1 MRVRFRSQHGQAMTE
16 FVITA
21 VLFLIPVFLLV
32 PVLGKYIDMK
42 EQAIQGARYVAWE
55 RTVWYGG
62 SSASVDWP
70 GASKTDAELR
80 NEVRRRVFSEGGGI
94 AANDK
99 SGGTW
104 SGSGVKTAWTNRNG
118 SAMLA
123 NYDAVGQTLSNE
135 DTPGIANDIL
145 NLLVTVAD
153 AIGPFNLEMKGLQV
167 AEVSVTAHT
176 LPINMSLQGDASKA
190 FNPGPLTFSDRSA
203 VLSNTWSANG
213 AAHVK
218 SQTQGLTPT
227 SIFQNPVVKTIWDIA
242 RIAFGV
248 VAAPELLF
256 LEIGKVEPDVV
267 PPDRLVS
274 P

>member
-1 MRVRFRSQHGQAMTE
+1 MKTPYRSQHGQAMTE
-16 FVITA
+16 FVVTA

-62 SSASVDWP
+62 ASASVDWP

-80 NEVRRRVFSEGGGI
+80 NEVRRRVFSEGGSI

-99 SGGTW
+99 SGGSW
-104 SGSGVKTAWTNRNG
+104 SGSGVKAAWTNRDG

-123 NYDAVGQTLSNE
+123 NYDAVAQTLSNE

-145 NLLVTVAD
+145 NLIVTVAD
-153 AIGPFNLEMKGLQV
+153 AVGPFNLEMKGLQV